1 MDFDQLDIQ
10 SLVNRFWEGRTSLE
24 EEEQMRQYFAY
35 REVPEELQAVAD
47 YFALVEEDL
56 PVPGDDFDARILA
69 MTTGKPK
76 RTLMRSL
83 TPWIRVAA
91 VLVLALGVWFGI
103 QRSDPGVQVAEEP
116 SQEQIRDAFEQT
128 RNALMFMSGKMKEGT
143 SHTQKLD
150 KMKTVIRSNADE
162 SVEGKGK

>member
-1 MDFDQLDIQ
+1 MDFERLDIQ
-10 SLVNRFWEGRTSLE
+10 SLVNRFWEGKTSLA

-35 REVPEELQAVAD
+35 NEVPDELQAVAD
-47 YFALVEEDL
+47 YFSIVDEDL
-56 PVPGDDFDARILA
+56 PVPGDDFDARVLA
-69 MTTGKPK
+69 LTTNKPK
-76 RTLMRSL
+76 RSILRSM

-103 QRSDPGVQVAEEP
+103 RQSTPGVQVAQEP
-116 SQEQIRDAFEQT
+116 SQQEVREAFEQT

-150 KMKTVIRSNADE
+150 KMKTVIRSSAE
-162 SVEGKGK
+162 ETTEGSGQ